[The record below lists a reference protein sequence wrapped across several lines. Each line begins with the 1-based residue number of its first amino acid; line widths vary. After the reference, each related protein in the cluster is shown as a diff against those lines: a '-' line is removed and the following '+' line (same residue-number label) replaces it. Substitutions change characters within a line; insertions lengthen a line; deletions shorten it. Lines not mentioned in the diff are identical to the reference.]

1 MKRQRNDE
9 SIWNGVQ
16 HCRVRAD
23 VTSSN
28 AWRVLGNSAKAL
40 YLDLRSKLKSDN
52 NGNINAA
59 LSEMKHMGWSAPGTL
74 SNALYQLQAVGLIV
88 RTRSGGVERGSKVCS
103 LYAFTDLSVN
113 RFERQGIDARRPT
126 FDYRNFRSIA
136 EAQSALTE
144 GVERLRTESK
154 DRKSGRS
161 RKKID
166 ATKFEQVKPSIA
178 TKIEQERHF
187 TCSKSAQVRIA

>member
-154 DRKSGRS
+154 DRKCGRS